1 MNRTDSFAERM
12 DRLTCL
18 SDNLFGDA
26 AEVDTLEAESL
37 LRAGGIDPDAL
48 KSRLYQR
55 LHRQAQKHK
64 RGGKPLSQRFAA
76 ALNDLRPLTP
86 LQNETEIVRQAK
98 TVVKRVIER
107 AKLLSKLLEG
117 QDAPTFT
124 MAYRNKKE
132 LSDQDKRLLD
142 SVVEDQRKRVE
153 KFRGN

>member
-12 DRLTCL
+12 DRLTCI

-26 AEVDTLEAESL
+26 AEMDALEAESL

-55 LHRQAQKHK
+55 LHRQAQNHK
-64 RGGKPLSQRFAA
+64 RGGKPLSQRFTE
-76 ALNDLRPLTP
+76 ALDDLRPLTP
-86 LQNETEIVRQAK
+86 LQNEIEIVRQAK
-98 TVVKRVIER
+98 TTVKRVIER

-132 LSDQDKRLLD
+132 LTDRDKEILD
-142 SVVEDQRKRVE
+142 SVAEEQRKRIE
-153 KFRGN
+153 KFKGN